1 MNQEGKA
8 IAPEG
13 WQFTSHAEPGAD
25 TGKQKK
31 NLELV
36 SPGPQGQGEDDYHS
50 PCVDPEGPFGAAK
63 VGGAEDSYGGEG
75 GEKQERPEGTLPMV
89 PQDWGLQAPRYPAR
103 HKGVASSY

>member
-1 MNQEGKA
+1 MEQD
-8 IAPEG
+8 IVTPEG
-13 WQFTSHAEPGAD
+13 WQVVNHTEPGAD

-36 SPGPQGQGEDDYHS
+36 SPGPQGKDEDDYHS
-50 PCVDPEGPFGAAK
+50 RYVDPDGPYGAAK

-75 GEKQERPEGTLPMV
+75 GEKQEKPEGTTPMV
-89 PQDWGLQAPRYPAR
+89 PHDWGLQAPKYPAR